1 MRINLHPD
9 GNLRAVLTHLP
20 ALIELDLPGPTSV
33 REVLVQAGINP
44 LLVVA
49 VIKNGRPI
57 PKDSLLEEEADLGL
71 AGPLSGG

>member
-1 MRINLHPD
+1 MKITLHPD
-9 GNLRAVLTHLP
+9 GNLRAVLTDLP
-20 ALIELDLPGPTSV
+20 PLIALDLPGPTPV
-33 REVLVQAGINP
+33 REILVQAGINP

-57 PKDSLLEEEADLGL
+57 PKDSLLEEEAELGL